1 MIYCQ
6 IKSGCPLF
14 LLCLSYITELS
25 VGQTCLL
32 YLLMDYMSMNIF
44 VLVVACFSLL
54 AVIAHVF
61 GGTK

>member
-14 LLCLSYITELS
+14 LLCLSYITELR
-25 VGQTCLL
+25 VRRTCLL
-32 YLLMDYMSMNIF
+32 HLLMNYMSMNIF
-44 VLVVACFSLL
+44 VLVVAFFSLL
-54 AVIAHVF
+54 AVIAYVF